1 MAVDE
6 EGLARACTDRLF
18 EISIQFR
25 RQRKERMNAEG
36 ENFDPDLVDGFIFL
50 TDYPTQKSEV
60 LALSRYGS
68 SLNAV
73 FEIEEI

>member
-1 MAVDE
+1 
-6 EGLARACTDRLF
+6 
-18 EISIQFR
+18 
-25 RQRKERMNAEG
+25 MNAEG

-73 FEIEEI
+73 FEIEEIQNPQQKSEDEESGESNAEESAREEPPKI

>member
-1 MAVDE
+1 
-6 EGLARACTDRLF
+6 
-18 EISIQFR
+18 
-25 RQRKERMNAEG
+25 MNAEG